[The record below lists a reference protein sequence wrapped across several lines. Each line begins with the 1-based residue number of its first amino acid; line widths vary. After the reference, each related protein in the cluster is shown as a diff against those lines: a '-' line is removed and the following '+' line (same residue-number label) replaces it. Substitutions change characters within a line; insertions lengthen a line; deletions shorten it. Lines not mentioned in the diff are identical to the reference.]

1 MGNTYSST
9 LAGAFSDKGPA
20 RPANQDAYWIPAA
33 DTPVQFGRLYLVAD
47 GVGGLQDGAVASQLA
62 VETIRKVYYTARQSG
77 KAVSEALVAA
87 IEAGNTAVYRE
98 AQERGKR
105 MGSTLVAAV
114 YDDADSLN
122 LLHIAHVGDARAYL
136 AREKTLQRLT
146 RDDTWVQ
153 RQVDAGL
160 LTDDQAANHELRHVV
175 TQVLGN
181 KPEVQVHLV
190 PDFSLDAGEVV
201 LLCSD
206 GLYDAVPEEHLHH
219 ILLHHAPS
227 EAAPLLVEEAIR
239 ANAGDNI
246 TAVVV
251 QAGRPSVL
259 AAADPDATLAAT
271 PVTADE
277 PTLTPLALA
286 DARPVPPPA
295 ASEAGRRF
303 PMWLLL
309 TLISVV
315 ALLFVAGIF
324 IWRSMRQNVE
334 ITPETNAPLLLLTEE
349 AAATVPS
356 LPTVTPTMPPTFTAL
371 PAPLPTLAVSST
383 LTATVES
390 ELSTTGTLP
399 AGTAAGS
406 LACVNNTNDIL
417 FVWSDVQ
424 ISVEPCT
431 VGVGQF
437 AQEGFQL
444 SPGQQVEI
452 LGEDIRT
459 VDGPDAACQ
468 PNEFIRVRLVDDPE
482 VEGWVL
488 NNGLERIAAGESCG
502 P

>member
-1 MGNTYSST
+1 MGTTQSSA

-20 RPANQDAYWIPAA
+20 RPANQDAYWIPTA

-62 VETIRKVYYTARQSG
+62 VETIRKVFYSARQNG
-77 KAVSEALVAA
+77 KPVSEALVAA

-98 AQERGKR
+98 AQEHGKR

-114 YDDADSLN
+114 YDNADTLN

-136 AREKTLQRLT
+136 ARAKSLQRLT

-190 PDFSLDAGEVV
+190 PDFSLDPGEVV

-206 GLYDAVPEEHLHH
+206 GLYDVVSEEQLHR
-219 ILLHHAPS
+219 ILLSHPPS
-227 EAAPLLVEEAIR
+227 EAAPLLVQEAIN

-246 TAVVV
+246 TAVVL
-251 QAGRPSVL
+251 QAAHSSLPV
-259 AAADPDATLAAT
+259 AADPDATLAAT
-271 PVTADE
+271 PVQADE

-295 ASEAGRRF
+295 ASEPARKF

-309 TLISVV
+309 TLISVI
-315 ALLFVAGIF
+315 ALLFVVGIF
-324 IWRSMRQNVE
+324 IWRSMRQNVA
-334 ITPETNAPLLLLTEE
+334 ITPEMNVPLLLSTEE
-349 AAATVPS
+349 ASATVPS
-356 LPTVTPTMPPTFTAL
+356 LPTVTPTMPPTFTPL
-371 PAPLPTLAVSST
+371 PALLPTPAVSTT
-383 LTATVES
+383 LTATLES
-390 ELSTTGTLP
+390 EQSNGTLP
-399 AGTAAGS
+399 VGATAAS
-406 LACVNNTNDIL
+406 LACVNSTNATL
-417 FVWSDVQ
+417 FVWSDTQ

-431 VGVGQF
+431 IGQF
-437 AQEGFQL
+437 AQEGFLL
-444 SPGQQVEI
+444 SPGQQVEV
-452 LGEDIRT
+452 LSEEVRT
-459 VDGPDAACQ
+459 VNGPDASCQ
-468 PNEFIRVRLVDDPE
+468 ANEFIRVRSVDDPE

-488 NNGLERIAAGESCG
+488 NSGLRRIEAGEACG